1 MNRIVFVVLIC
12 WVSCVTSKNR
22 LENAAALGWIIPT
35 EPIYREVNDSFS
47 LQCTLNM
54 RSAEAR
60 WSNSSNLMFFQGDVP
75 VPREQVKILN
85 DSTIEL
91 VVEKADP
98 HMNFAYTCKVNDT
111 QGVGIRS
118 VYIGHKP
125 REVKDFKCRAPLW
138 DKHMECTFTP
148 DPNSMAATYELVFY
162 FKPIIQN
169 FTCKLETDDQTNL
182 TKCIINVDTG
192 YRNVNEKYYFIL
204 TASNHLGTLSQR
216 FIINHFDVVIPH
228 PPIGC
233 VIEDVTSNSA
243 VLKWSKWYK
252 YDGFSRNFICEVK
265 LLSIFDNNVWRTVN
279 NEGLQLNHRVYTLPL
294 RNLPYAATPYDVRIR
309 MRTNS
314 TETGSDL
321 WSNHTSCLF
330 DTLPRKPDMP
340 PEVAI
345 GAFENSNEH
354 HLFIYWR
361 ELDDWQHNARSGFH
375 YNITLIDQHG
385 RIVEHLNTTGGMIDR
400 HHLVD
405 MNYTFVIKSANPE
418 GMSEQASKVFVPARR
433 HRLDKPS
440 IDKLLSDSGKFT
452 LSWKPPSRI
461 YSPITS
467 YTVFWCNTT
476 SNSPN
481 DCNGSI
487 NFTSVAADQT
497 TFVLSDVGSTINFA
511 VAANAGRVSS
521 GMVWA
526 ACTATHKTDIG
537 KLKTIWISEM
547 DSSQIHLKWKTECV
561 DVAHVGYMI
570 YYCSISSPRTLGC
583 KEPEMKINV
592 TDKTLDHFLLE
603 NLHPYVTYKIEIAM
617 YSDTHIGPRSVPL
630 VNTTMEAA
638 PSPPRNLVTE
648 RVTNNSISLHW
659 EPPAHINGGKMFYW
673 VFYNGQFLKHDV
685 EEPSTNV
692 TFTLDNLDAFTE
704 YNITVTA
711 ETVKPSNSTEPVH
724 ARTLVG
730 NPLVIGQ
737 PSTNSSNDSKLT
749 IGWNSPSKPSGCV
762 EFYELKVK
770 ANQIIVYQQRKTE
783 CQLREPI
790 CQNRDSSKYE
800 FLVRAVNVD
809 VTGPIKTAF
818 EELSCSDRWTELNNM
833 WPELK
838 RFVAHAECGTSDA
851 IAMQSNGYSW
861 LSELPPNIR
870 LHYGPWSEPL
880 AHWCSMESKNT
891 LALFILVGIAI
902 ASGIAMFSYSYVKVK
917 HVLQV
922 KVIIPDGLNDITG
935 SGKPS
940 GFGAVIGPAGIIFTE
955 HHRVD
960 HIITGGS
967 TKEASYSKEQNQCL
981 LPSSSSSGGSIAD
994 LSSHEPRSSADY
1006 CSNSGCCEDDSTSF
1020 YDQEAERQDLHGYS
1034 DDTTESIE
1042 NSHETHQGSSTSSR
1056 SAANDDLGSSFGRT
1070 NLGTV
1075 NHLPIMPVTSM
1086 EGKSSQNRSSS
1097 AMPITV
1103 TSGYVPAPV
1112 VNTVKQPISSNGYL
1126 QIGALN
1132 NGGMMAPLDT
1142 MQKSYNAKMAAA
1154 APISGYVTHKQLS
1167 DYGQHLK

>member
-1 MNRIVFVVLIC
+1 MNRTAIVLLIC
-12 WVSCVTSKNR
+12 WMSCVTQIS
-22 LENAAALGWIIPT
+22 ALGWIFPT
-35 EPIYREVNDSFS
+35 EAIYREVNDSFS

-54 RSAEAR
+54 HVKEAR
-60 WSNSSNLMFFQGDVP
+60 GSNSSNLMFYRGDVP
-75 VPREQVKILN
+75 VPREQVKIIN
-85 DSTIEL
+85 ASTIEFT
-91 VVEKADP
+91 VERAEP
-98 HMNFAYTCKVNDT
+98 HTNYAYTCKVNDT
-111 QGVGIRS
+111 MGVAIRS

-138 DKHMECTFTP
+138 DKHMVCTFTP
-148 DPNSMAATYELVFY
+148 DPNSMSTTYELMFH
-162 FKPIIQN
+162 FMPIIQN
-169 FTCKLETDDQTNL
+169 FSCKLETDNHTNQ
-182 TKCIINVDTG
+182 TKCIINADTG
-192 YRNVNEKYYFIL
+192 YRHVNEKYFFVL
-204 TASNHLGTLSQR
+204 TAKNQLGTLSQS
-216 FIINHFDVVIPH
+216 FVINHFDVVVSH
-228 PPIGC
+228 APIGC
-233 VIEDVTSNSA
+233 VIEDVTSDSA
-243 VLKWSKWYK
+243 VLKWKKWYR
-252 YDGFSRNFICEVK
+252 YDGFNRNFICEVK
-265 LLSIFDNNVWRTVN
+265 LLSIFDNNVWRTVSN
-279 NEGLQLNHRVYTLPL
+279 DGLKLNHREYTLPL
-294 RNLPYAATPYDVRIR
+294 RNLPYAAAPYDVRIR

-314 TETGSDL
+314 TEAGEDM

-340 PEVAI
+340 PDVAI
-345 GAFENSNEH
+345 GGFENSNEH
-354 HLFIYWR
+354 HLFVYWR
-361 ELDDWQHNARSGFH
+361 ELKNWQHNARSGFH
-375 YNITLIDQHG
+375 YNITIIGHNG
-385 RIVEHLNTTGGMIDR
+385 RIVEHLNATGGMIDR
-400 HHLVD
+400 HHIAD
-405 MNYTFVIKSANPE
+405 MNYTFIIRSANAE
-418 GMSEQASKVFVPARR
+418 GISERHNEVFVPARKF
-433 HRLDKPS
+433 RLEKPL
-440 IDKLLSDSGKFT
+440 IDKLLSDPGKFT
-452 LSWKPPSRI
+452 LSWKPPTRTQS
-461 YSPITS
+461 SITS

-487 NFTSVAADQT
+487 NFTSVAANQT

-547 DSSQIHLKWKTECV
+547 VSSSIHLKWKTECV
-561 DVAHVGYMI
+561 DVAHTGYII
-570 YYCSISSPRTLGC
+570 YYCSILSPRTLGC
-583 KEPEMKINV
+583 KEPEMTVNV
-592 TDKTLDHFLLE
+592 TDKNQHHFQLE

-617 YSDTHIGPRSVPL
+617 YSETHIGPRSESL

-638 PSPPRNLVTE
+638 PSPPRNLVVQK
-648 RVTNNSISLHW
+648 VTNNSISLHW

-673 VFYNGQFLKHDV
+673 VFYNEKFIKHDV
-685 EEPSTNV
+685 EELETDVN
-692 TFTLDNLDAFTE
+692 FTLENLDAFTE
-704 YNITVTA
+704 YLITVTA
-711 ETVKPSNSTEPVH
+711 ETVKPSNSSQPVRV
-724 ARTLVG
+724 RTLVG

-749 IGWNSPSKPSGCV
+749 ISWNSPLKPSGCV

-770 ANQIIVYQQRKTE
+770 ASQTIVYQQRKTE
-783 CQLREPI
+783 CQLREAI
-790 CQNRDSSKYE
+790 CQHRDSQKYE

-809 VTGPIKTAF
+809 VIKPIETAF
-818 EELSCSDRWTELNNM
+818 DALSCSDRWTELNNM
-833 WPELK
+833 WSDLK
-838 RFVAHAECGTSDA
+838 HFIANAECGTSDT
-851 IAMQSNGYSW
+851 IAKRPNEYSW
-861 LSELPPNIR
+861 LDAPPSNIR

-880 AHWCSMESKNT
+880 AHWCSMENKNT
-891 LALFILVGIAI
+891 LHPFMLIGLLMMCVISAAG
-902 ASGIAMFSYSYVKVK
+902 YSYLRVK

-935 SGKPS
+935 SGKP
-940 GFGAVIGPAGIIFTE
+940 GFGAVIGPSGIIFTE

-960 HIITGGS
+960 HIMTGGLS

-1042 NSHETHQGSSTSSR
+1042 NSHERHHGSTSSR
-1056 SAANDDLGSSFGRT
+1056 SVPSDDLGSSFGRT
-1070 NLGTV
+1070 NLGHM
-1075 NHLPIMPVTSM
+1075 NLPMAVSSM
-1086 EGKSSQNRSSS
+1086 ESNGSHNRHS
-1097 AMPITV
+1097 ALPITV

-1112 VNTVKQPISSNGYL
+1112 VNTVKQPINSNGYL

-1142 MQKSYNAKMAAA
+1142 MQKSFNAKMAAA